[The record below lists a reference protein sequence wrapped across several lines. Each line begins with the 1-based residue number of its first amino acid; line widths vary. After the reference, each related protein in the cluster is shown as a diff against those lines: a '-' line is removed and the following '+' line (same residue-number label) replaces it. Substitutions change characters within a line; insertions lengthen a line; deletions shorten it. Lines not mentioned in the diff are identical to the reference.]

1 MIITTTI
8 FIASMVAV
16 FAAGAILG
24 MSVNEKLNRKLLNEH
39 ERLERTYKQYIQ
51 ELLKQAELF
60 QIVIDG
66 HKKQIDDQNV
76 YIDLLERISVK
87 KEGTK

>member
-8 FIASMVAV
+8 FIVSMVMV